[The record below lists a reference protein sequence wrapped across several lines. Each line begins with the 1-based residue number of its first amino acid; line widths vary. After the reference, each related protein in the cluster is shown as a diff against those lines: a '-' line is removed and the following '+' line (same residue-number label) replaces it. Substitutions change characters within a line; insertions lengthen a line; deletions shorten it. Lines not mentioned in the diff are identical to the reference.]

1 MIPTDRLLSPFQL
14 RLLTSA
20 LDTPDLRAEYRR
32 RIEIMLL
39 ADQGQSQS
47 QICDQL
53 GCAQETARHWIT
65 MARAGLAHQWQ
76 STPVGRPKRI
86 SNDYRDRLRDLA
98 NRSPREFGYP
108 FRRWTGQWLGQHLAQ
123 EFGIV
128 VSDRYINYMLKQMGL
143 STRTAP
149 ADAQA
154 DDPGT
159 ARIHGPIEQ
168 SKAS

>member
-1 MIPTDRLLSPFQL
+1 MIPTDRLLSPFQQ
-14 RLLTSA
+14 RLLNSA
-20 LDTPDLRAEYRR
+20 LETPDLRAEYRR

-143 STRTAP
+143 STRA
-149 ADAQA
+149 AQSDAQA
-154 DDPGT
+154 DDS
-159 ARIHGPIEQ
+159 AALIHGPIET

>member
-1 MIPTDRLLSPFQL
+1 MPSADRLLSPFQQ
-14 RLLTSA
+14 RLLNSA
-20 LDTPDLRAEYRR
+20 LATPDLRAEYRR

-47 QICDQL
+47 QICEQL

-143 STRTAP
+143 STRSTPSDSQSDEPGP
-149 ADAQA
+149 ALSY
-154 DDPGT
+154 
-159 ARIHGPIEQ
+159 GPIER

>member
-1 MIPTDRLLSPFQL
+1 MIPADRLLSPFQL
-14 RLLTSA
+14 RLLTTA
-20 LDTPDLRAEYRR
+20 LENPDLRIEYRR

-39 ADQGQSQS
+39 ADQGLNQS
-47 QICDQL
+47 QICEKL

-86 SNDYRDRLRDLA
+86 SSDYRDRLRDLA

-123 EFGIV
+123 EFGII

-143 STRTAP
+143 STRSGP
-149 ADAQA
+149 SDSSFKDAT
-154 DDPGT
+154 PGGNLAET
-159 ARIHGPIEQ
+159 